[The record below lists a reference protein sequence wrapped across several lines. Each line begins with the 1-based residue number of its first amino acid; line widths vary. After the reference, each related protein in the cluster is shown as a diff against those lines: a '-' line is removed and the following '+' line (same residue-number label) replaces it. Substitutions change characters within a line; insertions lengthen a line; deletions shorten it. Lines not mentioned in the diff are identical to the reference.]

1 MRFHS
6 YLNSAVQ
13 ILQQYRGQEPF
24 ASFLK
29 KYFSANKKHGTKD
42 RKQVSHLCYCYFRLG
57 KSLWHISVEERIL
70 FALFLCSNEP
80 NEILGELKPEL
91 NNEVRK
97 TLDEKYSILHDHDSL
112 LKVFPWKE
120 ELSEGIDHKKF
131 CQSFFSQPDLFL
143 RIRPGNE
150 NKVKEKL
157 LKAEMDFREMNATCL
172 ALPNASKIEGIIELD
187 KEAIVQDYTSQ
198 QVGLYFKSAIS
209 NLIPIVIGTKINA
222 WDCCAGS
229 GGKSLLLNDINPGI
243 DLTVSDVRDSILM
256 NLEKRFAK
264 AGIKKYK
271 SFVADLTRNQKTITN
286 SYDLI
291 ICDAP
296 CTGSGT
302 WSRTPEQLYFFDE
315 NKIEQY
321 AELQKK
327 IVSNVIPSL
336 KQNGWFV
343 YITCSVFRK
352 ENDEIV
358 EFVQKQFN
366 LELIKMELL
375 RGYDKKADTMFV
387 ALFRKS

>member
-13 ILQQYRGQEPF
+13 ILKQYKGEEPV

-29 KYFSANKKHGTKD
+29 KYFSANKKHGSKD

-57 KSLWHISVEERIL
+57 KSLLEIPTEERIL
-70 FALFLCSNEP
+70 IGLFLCSAERNEM
-80 NEILGELKPEL
+80 LAQLKPEW
-91 NNEVRK
+91 NEMIA
-97 TLDEKYSILHDHDSL
+97 LPLEKKLSIINYSLVIPE
-112 LKVFPWKE
+112 VFPWRNQ
-120 ELSEGIDHKKF
+120 LSNGIDHEKF
-131 CQSFFSQPDLFL
+131 CESFFTQSDLFL
-143 RIRPGNE
+143 RIRDFQG
-150 NKVKEKL
+150 KVKEKL
-157 LKAEMDFREMNATCL
+157 LKAGIDFKEMNPACL
-172 ALPNASKIEGIIELD
+172 VLPNASKIESVIELD
-187 KEAIVQDYTSQ
+187 KEAVVQDYNSQ

-229 GGKSLLLNDINPGI
+229 GGKSLLLNDINPHI
-243 DLTVSDVRDSILM
+243 DLTVSDVRETILI
-256 NLEKRFAK
+256 NLKKRFAK

-271 SFVADLTRNQKTITN
+271 SFVADLASSQKAITD

-327 IVSNVIPSL
+327 IVSNVILHL
-336 KQNGWFV
+336 KENGCLV
-343 YITCSVFRK
+343 YITCSVFKK
-352 ENDEIV
+352 ENDEMV
-358 EFVQKQFN
+358 EFVKKKFN

-375 RGYDKKADTMFV
+375 KGYDKKADTMFA
-387 ALFRKS
+387 ALLTL

>member
-6 YLNSAVQ
+6 YLNSVVQ
-13 ILQQYRGQEPF
+13 ILNQYKGHEPF
-24 ASFLK
+24 ASFAK
-29 KYFSANKKHGTKD
+29 KYFSANKKYGSKD
-42 RKQVSHLCYCYFRLG
+42 RKQISHLCYCYFRLG
-57 KSLWHISVEERIL
+57 KSLLHISVEERIL
-70 FALFLCSNEP
+70 NGLFLCSIEP

-91 NNEVRK
+91 NNEVKK
-97 TLDEKYSILHDHDSL
+97 TLGEKYSILNVPDSL

-120 ELSEGIDHKKF
+120 ELSEGLDHKKF
-131 CQSFFSQPDLFL
+131 CESFFTQPDLFL
-143 RIRPGNE
+143 RIRRFQNS
-150 NKVKEKL
+150 VKEKL
-157 LKAEMDFREMNATCL
+157 LKGEIDFKEMNPTCL
-172 ALPNASKIEGIIELD
+172 ALPNASKIESVIDVD
-187 KEAIVQDYTSQ
+187 KEAVIQDYNSQ
-198 QVGLYFKSAIS
+198 QVGSYFKSAIS
-209 NLIPIVIGTKINA
+209 NLIPIATGTKVNA

-243 DLTVSDVRDSILM
+243 DLTVSDLREAILI
-256 NLEKRFAK
+256 NLKKRFTK

-271 SFVADLTRNQKTITN
+271 SLVADLARNQKTVTN

-315 NKIEQY
+315 KKVERY

-327 IVSNVIPSL
+327 IVLNAIPHL
-336 KQNGWFV
+336 KDNGFFV
-343 YITCSVFRK
+343 YITCSVFKK

-375 RGYDKKADTMFV
+375 RGYDKKADTMFA